1 MKNFAI
7 GILLIAAVVFGGLYI
22 QQTRKTSQTQSTAAG
37 LQRKVSE
44 LETSLAQRE
53 EETAGVRAA
62 LKTARAEALAKAS
75 EASHLEQAL
84 TNRAQTNAQDI
95 AQSPAQTNK
104 TSNPLAE
111 MFKNPE
117 MREMIKN
124 QQKTVLGTMIDK
136 NYAKLFGD
144 LHLTPEQSASL
155 KDLIMN
161 KTLSAADMGMSM
173 LSEDMDAA
181 KRADLVQQ
189 MKTQTDA
196 ADAQIKQFLGD
207 DNYAQF
213 QAYEKTQAERMA
225 LSGFKDQ
232 LAGSSTVLS
241 PDQEQQ
247 LIEAMGQERQNFK
260 FTTDYS
266 DQSKLTGD
274 LASYFTED
282 KINTFIAEQTQLNQQ
297 YLTRAQGILSA
308 DQYAAFQKFLTGQ
321 LEMQKLGMQMATRLF
336 SPKPANN

>member
-1 MKNFAI
+1 MKNIAI
-7 GILLIAAVVFGGLYI
+7 GILLIATVVFGGLYV
-22 QQTRKTSQTQSTAAG
+22 QQTRKTSQAQSTAAA
-37 LQRKVSE
+37 LQEKVSE
-44 LETSLAQRE
+44 LEAGLAQQE
-53 EETAGVRAA
+53 KETAGVRAA
-62 LKTARAEALAKAS
+62 LKNARADAIAKAS
-75 EASHLEQAL
+75 EAVQLDQSL

-124 QQKTVLGTMIDK
+124 QQKTVLGGMIDK
-136 NYAKLFGD
+136 NYAKLFSD

-155 KDLIMN
+155 KDLILN

-173 LSEDMDAA
+173 LSEDMDAT

-189 MKTQTDA
+189 MKTQSDA
-196 ADAQIKQFLGD
+196 VDAQIKQFLGD

-225 LSGFKDQ
+225 VSGFKDQ
-232 LAGSSTVLS
+232 LANGPAVLS

-247 LIEAMGQERQNFK
+247 LIQAMGQERQNFK
-260 FTTDYS
+260 FTTDYT
-266 DQSKLTGD
+266 DQTKFTGD
-274 LASYFTED
+274 FASYFTED
-282 KINTFIAEQTQLNQQ
+282 KINKFAEEQAQLNQQ

-308 DQYAAFQKFLTGQ
+308 DQYTAFQKFLTGQ
-321 LEMQKLGMQMATRLF
+321 LEMQKLGMQMATKMF
-336 SPKPANN
+336 APKPANN